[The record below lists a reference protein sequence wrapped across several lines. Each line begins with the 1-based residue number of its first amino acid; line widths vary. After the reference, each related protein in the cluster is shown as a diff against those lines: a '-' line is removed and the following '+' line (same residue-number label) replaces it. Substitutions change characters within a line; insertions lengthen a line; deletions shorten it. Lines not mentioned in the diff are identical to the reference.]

1 MGAPA
6 VSILTVIGFILTAIL
21 FAKWYYRNDVREIYT
36 DASGVSKAKAE
47 LNTLLDTSTFTP
59 PYATNSI
66 MSVDDYEYNLVFDQ
80 ESDRAMTK
88 ATRDLLMSTYPMDWS
103 NQPPSSVHF
112 QQGKAAMLES
122 FKNPPAP
129 QTGPGPYV
137 AIEGAS
143 LSPPDTMAAEQSE
156 RDILQTYT
164 PTTPAPLTYDL
175 NDAKALVEKLYSS
188 KGKIAEVVKKEGAD
202 NVYEVISVR
211 NKNEKIQYDDEV
223 GGGADAAP
231 ASKVPV
237 SQAGEATIVV
247 PPAVNEYSAGLD
259 PFFTTEQSSRVGRWD
274 YTRWTPGLERAFA
287 PTGPQTN
294 WY

>member
-6 VSILTVIGFILTAIL
+6 VSTLTIIGFILVAIL

-36 DASGVSKAKAE
+36 DASGVAKAE
-47 LNTLLDTSTFTP
+47 RNTLIDMSTFTP
-59 PYATNSI
+59 PYATTPI

-88 ATRDLLMSTYPMDWS
+88 ATRDMLMSTYPMDWS

-122 FKNPPAP
+122 FKNPQPP
-129 QTGPGPYV
+129 QTGPNPYT

-156 RDILQTYT
+156 RDILQTYQ

-175 NDAKALVEKLYSS
+175 NDAKALVEKLYSN
-188 KGKIAEVVKKEGAD
+188 KGKIAEVVKKEGSD
-202 NVYEVISVR
+202 HVFEVISVR
-211 NKNEKIQYDDEV
+211 NKNEKIQYEDEV
-223 GGGADAAP
+223 GTGGSTDVAP
-231 ASKVPV
+231 ASKIPV
-237 SQAGEATIVV
+237 TQAGEATIVV

-287 PTGPQTN
+287 PTNPQTN